1 MKKLV
6 TIICCILM
14 LFNLISINSF
24 AAEGDEGETSDV
36 TSETEGTFEDSFNEL
51 KENVNIENPESVM
64 DDLKNGFVNVN
75 DDGGSS
81 VKLTTLP
88 GNMLQPVSFKTVII
102 VITYV
107 PLVAKHIIGNAVVNK
122 VNDVKES
129 FTDNEGIMRSF
140 TIYNLVM
147 GKYQLFNIDYHNV
160 PQEIT
165 KESPVYDIIKHSVVK
180 FYYYLQKFSIGLS
193 VLVLIYIGIRMAIS
207 TVASDKA
214 KYNKMLIGW
223 VSSLVLL
230 VFMHIIVIAI
240 SMGLEYLL
248 GMVNKFAEVL
258 GVSEIENAIFK
269 GANNDL
275 FNGKGFNVAIG
286 ALTIWV
292 LVYYQVKFFIY
303 YVSRSFEIG
312 FLIVIAPLIT
322 VMYSI
327 DKAGD
332 GKAQVVKAWFTEL
345 TMKAY
350 IQIAHAILYC
360 VFIASAGVIASHHPL
375 IAVLFF
381 TMLSRS
387 EKIVRNVF
395 GIGEGGFQKAKVPF
409 TK

>member
-64 DDLKNGFVNVN
+64 DDLKNGFVNAN

-107 PLVAKHIIGNAVVNK
+107 PLVAKHIIGNAVADAVVTMNK
-122 VNDVKES
+122 VNDTKEQLIG
-129 FTDNEGIMRSF
+129 DEGIMRSF

-275 FNGKGFNVAIG
+275 FNGKGFNVAIKPG
-286 ALTIWV
+286 
-292 LVYYQVKFFIY
+292 
-303 YVSRSFEIG
+303 EI
-312 FLIVIAPLIT
+312 T
-322 VMYSI
+322 
-327 DKAGD
+327 
-332 GKAQVVKAWFTEL
+332 
-345 TMKAY
+345 
-350 IQIAHAILYC
+350 
-360 VFIASAGVIASHHPL
+360 
-375 IAVLFF
+375 
-381 TMLSRS
+381 
-387 EKIVRNVF
+387 
-395 GIGEGGFQKAKVPF
+395 GISQ
-409 TK
+409 